1 METPKITIKQNDNC
15 KLFKDVYINGECIG
29 TVMADDKMTAYECY
43 EALKSNWDIDRMES
57 QNDVQ
62 IQNSLS
68 Y

>member
-1 METPKITIKQNDNC
+1 MANSKITIKQNDNC
-15 KLFKDVYINGECIG
+15 KLFKDVYINEECIG

-43 EALKSNWDIDRMES
+43 EALKSNWDIDRMEY

>member
-1 METPKITIKQNDNC
+1 MANSKITIKQNDNC

-43 EALKSNWDIDRMES
+43 EALKSNWNIDRMEC

>member
-1 METPKITIKQNDNC
+1 MATSKITIKQSENC
-15 KLFKDVYINGECIG
+15 KLFKDVYINGKCIG

-43 EALKSNWDIDRMES
+43 EALKSNWDIDRMEY
-57 QNDVQ
+57 QNDLQ

>member
-1 METPKITIKQNDNC
+1 MATSKITIKQSENC

-29 TVMADDKMTAYECY
+29 TVMSDDKMNAYECY
-43 EALKSNWDIDRMES
+43 EALKSNWDIDRMEY
-57 QNDVQ
+57 QNDLQ